1 MYKTYSYI
9 LSENVSGYGKG
20 NRKPSGYCKIR
31 CLDDKNM
38 VDVNIRNIDTDRNK
52 YNCYL
57 IYFKDKYYGVNIG
70 EATVLGEN
78 SITLKKDIQARG
90 KMNNCDLKGFAITC
104 ELEDNKAI
112 LYGYNDESDLWD
124 GHFMKDEELEE
135 EKVHEKEDIKEDIK
149 EGIKEE
155 MEYEMKEEPKEEMKE
170 EKEYETE
177 EEPKEEMKEEIEYE
191 TEQEPKA
198 EMKKEIKY
206 ETEEEPKE
214 EMKEEMEYE
223 TEEKMQES
231 THDKNMDEAVET
243 IDISKIPFN
252 ENLYKKINIDDLI
265 HMDRFSW
272 AIFNNIFLY
281 ISYKKYGF
289 VFYKQDLQKCIL
301 AIPVEEKYIK
311 NVKDRHQYIEAYGKE
326 YEGYIMLKW

>member
-9 LSENVSGYGKG
+9 LSENVAGYGTG

-31 CLDDKNM
+31 CLEDKNM

-90 KMNNCDLKGFAITC
+90 KMHNCDLKGFAITC
-104 ELEDNKAI
+104 EREDTKAI
-112 LYGYNDESDLWD
+112 LYGCNDESDFWD

-135 EKVHEKEDIKEDIK
+135 DKVYDN
-149 EGIKEE
+149 EE
-155 MEYEMKEEPKEEMKE
+155 VKEEMKE
-170 EKEYETE
+170 EA
-177 EEPKEEMKEEIEYE
+177 KEEMKEEIE
-191 TEQEPKA
+191 KI
-198 EMKKEIKY
+198 KEIK
-206 ETEEEPKE
+206 EIKE
-214 EMKEEMEYE
+214 K
-223 TEEKMQES
+223 TNDDIKEKMQNITQYEMI
-231 THDKNMDEAVET
+231 DENMENSHIGEKSFD
-243 IDISKIPFN
+243 
-252 ENLYKKINIDDLI
+252 ENLHQKINIDDLI

-289 VFYKQDLQKCIL
+289 VFYKQEPQKCSL
-301 AIPVEEKYIK
+301 FIPVEEKYII
-311 NVKDRHQYIEAYGKE
+311 NVKHRYQYIEAHDKE
-326 YEGYIMLKW
+326 YQGYIMLEW

>member
-1 MYKTYSYI
+1 
-9 LSENVSGYGKG
+9 
-20 NRKPSGYCKIR
+20 
-31 CLDDKNM
+31 
-38 VDVNIRNIDTDRNK
+38 
-52 YNCYL
+52 
-57 IYFKDKYYGVNIG
+57 
-70 EATVLGEN
+70 
-78 SITLKKDIQARG
+78 
-90 KMNNCDLKGFAITC
+90 
-104 ELEDNKAI
+104 
-112 LYGYNDESDLWD
+112 
-124 GHFMKDEELEE
+124 
-135 EKVHEKEDIKEDIK
+135 
-149 EGIKEE
+149 
-155 MEYEMKEEPKEEMKE
+155 
-170 EKEYETE
+170 
-177 EEPKEEMKEEIEYE
+177 MKEEIEYE